1 MKNIF
6 VDESGDLG
14 IKDKYFVIT
23 LFITNDNKGISR
35 SLKKFCIHNDLDEI
49 KSSKLTF
56 DQKQFLFEK
65 LKNYSYSVSYIVVDK
80 HKMIKERIFKEKN
93 LFYYYL
99 SSIILEKELNNTE
112 ENINIIF
119 DNRSIKYG
127 SENTLA
133 DHIKINAYTRWN
145 IINNIDVSF
154 IDSKKSKMIQA
165 TDLMANAI
173 YARYNYDKTHFY
185 NKITNINNVIEY
197 PINSG

>member
-1 MKNIF
+1 
-6 VDESGDLG
+6 
-14 IKDKYFVIT
+14 
-23 LFITNDNKGISR
+23 
-35 SLKKFCIHNDLDEI
+35 
-49 KSSKLTF
+49 
-56 DQKQFLFEK
+56 
-65 LKNYSYSVSYIVVDK
+65 
-80 HKMIKERIFKEKN
+80 MIKERIFKEKN